1 MKSNKEE
8 SRLPKSKPAFF
19 AVNIQLNRASGAE
32 ESGQDVGNTTQNS
45 PCLTILIKKQQNIE
59 RNAEE
64 LYTEL
69 KNMSDVERENAIAEI
84 KVVYL

>member
-1 MKSNKEE
+1 M
-8 SRLPKSKPAFF
+8 
-19 AVNIQLNRASGAE
+19 
-32 ESGQDVGNTTQNS
+32 GNTTQNS

-59 RNAEE
+59 RYAEE